1 MNWIRSFASIFARGP
16 LLLFFRPVLP
26 GKFAVSFSQLLCML
40 ALSSAVEVA
49 FGLIEN
55 PEFFGFNPS
64 GLNTLLA
71 NWAVIALLLA
81 VLKTRDRFIDI
92 KELLAAIAVS
102 QIWICAAV
110 LAYHF
115 IQKPILHS
123 AMRPVSPTTA
133 YVLFGIGIAIFFWQF
148 AAVFWAGRQ
157 LSQFSAKRFGMRALA
172 AVLLS
177 IVIVPQDRLFYSA
190 APDLLGQ
197 ANVWP
202 WIDRWVEKKIARAFK
217 DEFEQAAL
225 PPLDFEAILD
235 QQPERLAAELSKI
248 APSTPG
254 SRNVFFVGMAG
265 FAGQD
270 VFTREIK
277 ATRELFDD
285 RFKTSGRSIVL
296 NNNRETVD
304 SLPLAS
310 TTNLRKTLR
319 GIAAKMNT
327 EDDILVLFVTSHGAE
342 GYISVEFTP
351 APLHS
356 LKAKDLAE
364 MLDQSGIKNRVI
376 IISACHSGSFIPSL
390 KNENTA
396 ILTAASA
403 TKVSFGCSN
412 ERDWTYF
419 SDALVNHALRSTHS
433 FTEAFDQASKLVGE
447 WELRD
452 KLTSSDPQIFVGDS
466 IRPKLDELA
475 KDLAQRTANAT
486 NH

>member
-1 MNWIRSFASIFARGP
+1 
-16 LLLFFRPVLP
+16 
-26 GKFAVSFSQLLCML
+26 
-40 ALSSAVEVA
+40 
-49 FGLIEN
+49 
-55 PEFFGFNPS
+55 
-64 GLNTLLA
+64 
-71 NWAVIALLLA
+71 
-81 VLKTRDRFIDI
+81 
-92 KELLAAIAVS
+92 
-102 QIWICAAV
+102 
-110 LAYHF
+110 
-115 IQKPILHS
+115 
-123 AMRPVSPTTA
+123 
-133 YVLFGIGIAIFFWQF
+133 
-148 AAVFWAGRQ
+148 
-157 LSQFSAKRFGMRALA
+157 
-172 AVLLS
+172 
-177 IVIVPQDRLFYSA
+177 
-190 APDLLGQ
+190 
-197 ANVWP
+197 
-202 WIDRWVEKKIARAFK
+202 
-217 DEFEQAAL
+217 
-225 PPLDFEAILD
+225 
-235 QQPERLAAELSKI
+235 
-248 APSTPG
+248 
-254 SRNVFFVGMAG
+254 MAG

-277 ATRELFDD
+277 ATRKLFDD

-351 APLHS
+351 APLHN
-356 LKAKDLAE
+356 LKAKDLAD

-396 ILTAASA
+396 ILTAAAA

-433 FTEAFDQASKLVGE
+433 FTEAFDQAEKLVGE
-447 WELRD
+447 WEQRD
-452 KLTSSDPQIFVGDS
+452 KLTPSDPQIFVGDS